1 MLNTTWNGVNIVYM
15 CFLLKYSVQ
24 NNVGWDLSLFIGIW
38 YTQKCHWSIFPLS
51 AQKIWFLEM
60 LKSILMQVFL
70 ECVFSVLWGRSAA
83 LAAGYLT
90 RVKSQKLLAGR
101 SECGWKDGRRWQM
114 FSGQRQR
121 SGEDHRSVVLHT
133 TGVWIF
139 CINTDF
145 CIFWPLRDN
154 PCDSCRS
161 DFSFLSVTAWGFKS
175 CLKLLPK

>member
-1 MLNTTWNGVNIVYM
+1 MWGETWVYSLGFDILKNVTEVFFHYLHRKSDFWRCWKVFWCRFSLN
-15 CFLLKYSVQ
+15 
-24 NNVGWDLSLFIGIW
+24 
-38 YTQKCHWSIFPLS
+38 
-51 AQKIWFLEM
+51 
-60 LKSILMQVFL
+60 VF
-70 ECVFSVLWGRSAA
+70 FSVLWGRSAA

-101 SECGWKDGRRWQM
+101 SECGWKDGRGWQM

-154 PCDSCRS
+154 PCDSRRS